1 MTSAPQVAGHPAGD
15 GWVVVGLGSGGS
27 PHGADPYDEQA
38 VWAEGLLP
46 EVEVTVRFG
55 YFSNDQGRF
64 SRVNEGFARALYE
77 DYAESSR
84 VRRDLAPAGL
94 TASKLAPIHWL

>member
-1 MTSAPQVAGHPAGD
+1 MPPSQEARRRFPNATLWAWVLADRHTGPIPTTSRRFGP
-15 GWVVVGLGSGGS
+15 
-27 PHGADPYDEQA
+27 
-38 VWAEGLLP
+38 EGLLP
-46 EVEVTVRFG
+46 EVEVTVPFG
-55 YFSNDQGRF
+55 YFSNDHGRF
-64 SRVNEGFARALYE
+64 SRVKAGFARTLYE